1 MILIKFFYRSIA
13 YFKNPN
19 RIIKI
24 LKKNKVECIN
34 PLEKFELLSKKN
46 KYKNSLKFTGKTVS
60 LPCYPSLTTGQ
71 LQHIGKALK
80 EIKSEF

>member
-1 MILIKFFYRSIA
+1 MENKNSDINQVFYRSIA

-34 PLEKFELLSKKN
+34 PLEKFELLSKKIN
-46 KYKNSLKFTGKTVS
+46 TKIL
-60 LPCYPSLTTGQ
+60 
-71 LQHIGKALK
+71 
-80 EIKSEF
+80 